1 MQNFSNFNK
10 EKETKKVVAKE
21 IETTNE
27 NASDDVNFIG
37 KIAKF
42 PKNAK
47 ASKAYS
53 FLEDVKINKNK
64 TWYILIEQQN
74 NELQMIKYNVKAGVN
89 LEKFVTDLKEFY
101 KVSFKDQPAL
111 LKVIERLKIVGED
124 KFVTI
129 KNIPDVDL
137 GDKKLITR
145 LTQDLITVL
154 GK

>member
-1 MQNFSNFNK
+1 MQNFSEFNN
-10 EKETKKVVAKE
+10 EKKTNKV
-21 IETTNE
+21 IEEVIKE
-27 NASDDVNFIG
+27 NASLNDDVDFIG

-101 KVSFKDQPAL
+101 KVSFKDKPAL
-111 LKVIERLKIVGED
+111 LKIIEKLKIVGED